1 MNNQQVFVKNTIKC
15 IRKLHFCAG
24 HRVMDH
30 EGKCATVH
38 GHNYYIHLAAEA
50 PHLDSLGRIIDFSVL
65 KDRIGSWI
73 EEYWD
78 HNFLV
83 YERDEKVVEMLR
95 NIPRKKEPFIC
106 KFNPTAENMAEYIL
120 REIGPL
126 MLEGTGVT
134 ITKVTLYETDNCYVE
149 AYL

>member
-1 MNNQQVFVKNTIKC
+1 
-15 IRKLHFCAG
+15 
-24 HRVMDH
+24 MDH

-38 GHNYYIHLAAEA
+38 GHNYYIHLTAEA
-50 PHLDSLGRIIDFSVL
+50 PCLDSLGRIIDFSVL

-95 NIPRKKEPFIC
+95 SIPRKKEPFIC